1 MLEYL
6 GEDVFAGTWPGF
18 LAQGWPAFTQRR
30 PRYSAL
36 SLLSSAGASAS
47 PLKIL
52 CTPEGIRLQCFMKYF
67 TEEMKVNW
75 YHK

>member
-1 MLEYL
+1 MWNVWMWMRDGGGASGHKPPTLTAQTAFL
-6 GEDVFAGTWPGF
+6 GSECVLF
-18 LAQGWPAFTQRR
+18 
-30 PRYSAL
+30 
-36 SLLSSAGASAS
+36 SAGASAS

-67 TEEMKVNW
+67 MEEMKVNW

>member
-1 MLEYL
+1 MLDGAEILATAPFRSNIALAAFRRSEYVL
-6 GEDVFAGTWPGF
+6 FF
-18 LAQGWPAFTQRR
+18 
-30 PRYSAL
+30 
-36 SLLSSAGASAS
+36 AGASAS